1 MADEDDIVG
10 GMTKATRDTH
20 SAKDAKP
27 TSSIRSLKI
36 RTKLVIVL
44 VLVAAV
50 SVGIYSIVEYR
61 AAKRA
66 LLEESFDTLVAVREL
81 KAQQIEDY
89 FSTIASQVVTFSE
102 SSMIVDAVQEFR
114 TAVDLLDEGGDG
126 SGPSDLLGY
135 YEQEFLPRLNENFLS
150 QAPEQAEAYLPQDP
164 IARRMQTRFIAQN
177 PNLTGEKH
185 LLDDADDGSS
195 YSAVHGR
202 YHPIIRNFLE
212 RFGYYDIFL
221 VDAESGRIVY
231 SVFKEVD
238 FGTSLLTGPYAE
250 TNFAAAF
257 QTARSADS
265 AEFVNFQD
273 FEAYAP
279 SYNAP
284 ASFVASPIFDRSE
297 LIGVLV
303 FQMPI
308 DRINDIMTSRGSWR
322 DVGLGESGETYIVGD
337 DLLMRNQSRFL
348 IEDRDGYL
356 SMIRN
361 IGLDERIVQRIE
373 AFNTSIDL
381 QPVDTQGTRAA
392 LAGGANTE
400 IFPDYRG
407 VPVLSAYRLLDLPG
421 LNWAIMSEIDE
432 AEALAP
438 AYRLRNRTLQL
449 MGFLIAGI
457 VLTSFLFARTM
468 TRPIQN
474 LSAKAQRIAKG
485 DLGITIEAT
494 GGDEIAELARNFDV
508 MREALRELVEGLEE
522 KVADR
527 TKELTDSETR
537 VRSILN
543 NAADS
548 VIVIDGKGVIREFNP
563 SAEATFGYE
572 ASEVLGGKVDVL
584 MPKRHA
590 KDHDAHLQ
598 RYHDTGEK
606 HVVGRTREVE
616 GLRKDGTEFPLEL
629 HVGEAQLEDE
639 KLFVGIIR
647 DITERKQQEKEI
659 ADNLSFVTT
668 LVDSVPNPIFVK
680 DTSGR
685 YLNFNSAYENAFGI
699 RREDIIGKTVKELE
713 FFPEEYRNKRHEE
726 DVQLLRDGGSS
737 HRETSVVLGDGT
749 EHDMLFWA
757 RAFDL
762 SDGSRGGVLGV
773 FVDISQQKEL
783 ERQLEIANKRM
794 GDELN
799 IGRQIQMSMIPL
811 TFPRFPEHKDLDVW
825 AYIRPAREVGGDF
838 YDFFMIDDRYF
849 AFVIADVSG
858 KGVPAALMMAVAKTM
873 LKSRSQDTK
882 STASIISATNNE
894 LSENNDDCMF
904 ITAFF
909 GIIDTKT
916 GTLTY
921 TNAGHN
927 PPYLIKTDGTMQAL
941 GELHGPMVGVMP
953 GAPYGEAEI
962 QLDVDDKIV
971 LYTDGITEAF
981 DAKGDDYGERRL
993 ESFLE
998 RSQKLGT
1005 KYLVESLVRDV
1016 DDFVGGAE
1024 QSDDITMFC
1033 LRYVAWDV
1041 RDARGTVEL
1050 RLANDLPEID
1060 RCLAALGEICQ
1071 RFELPP
1077 EIQNNFSV
1085 VLDDLLNNVISYAFG
1100 DGEEHI
1106 IDVVLSTDG
1115 QRFIVSVSDD
1125 GIEFDPFMR
1134 KDPDTASSIEEREI
1148 GGLGIHLIRNLMDD
1162 YSYRR
1167 VEGRNVTTLMKRFAG
1182 DKPAQ
1187 ADETTKN

>member
-1 MADEDDIVG
+1 MRTPPE
-10 GMTKATRDTH
+10 
-20 SAKDAKP
+20 SA
-27 TSSIRSLKI
+27 SFLGNLRI
-36 RTKLVIVL
+36 RTKLLVVL
-44 VLVAAV
+44 VIMAAA
-50 SVGIYSIVEYR
+50 SVGIYAVVEYR
-61 AAKRA
+61 AAKQA
-66 LLEESFDTLVAVREL
+66 LLQESFNKLTAVREM

-89 FSTIASQVVTFSE
+89 FSTIANQIVTFSE
-102 SSMIVDAVQEFR
+102 SRTIVQAIGEFQAAVY
-114 TAVDLLDEGGDG
+114 LLNNREGTQI
-126 SGPSDLLGY
+126 SPLLQDY
-135 YEQEFLPRLNENFLS
+135 YDREFLPRLGKHSLTGDLGRSESFI
-150 QAPEQAEAYLPQDP
+150 PQDAT
-164 IARRMQTRFIAQN
+164 ARVLQERFIAQN
-177 PNLTGEKH
+177 PNPTGEKH
-185 LLDDADDGSS
+185 LMYDAGDGSH
-195 YSAVHGR
+195 YSAVHTR

-212 RFGYYDIFL
+212 KFGYYDIFL
-221 VDAESGRIVY
+221 IDAETGRIVY

-238 FGTSLLTGPYAE
+238 FGTSLLTGPYAG
-250 TNFAAAF
+250 TNFAEAF
-257 QTARSADS
+257 KVASNAGSGD
-265 AEFVNFQD
+265 FVTFRD
-273 FEAYAP
+273 FEPYAP

-284 ASFVASPIFDRSE
+284 ASFVASPIFDGDE
-297 LIGVLV
+297 LTGVLM

-308 DRINDIMTSRGSWR
+308 DRINDIMTSQGAWSN
-322 DVGLGESGETYIVGD
+322 VGLGESGETYIVGE

-348 IEDRDGYL
+348 IEDRDGYIG
-356 SMIRN
+356 MIRG
-361 IGLDERIVQRIE
+361 IGLDESIVQRIE
-373 AFNTSIDL
+373 TFGTSIDL

-392 LAGGANTE
+392 LAGETNTE

-407 VPVLSAYRLLDLPG
+407 VPVLSAFRLLDLPDM
-421 LNWAIMSEIDE
+421 NWAIMSEIDE

-438 AYRLRNRTLQL
+438 AYRLRDRTLQL
-449 MGFLIAGI
+449 MGLLIAGI
-457 VLTSFLFARTM
+457 FAISFLFARTM
-468 TRPIQN
+468 TRPILD
-474 LSAKAQRIAKG
+474 LSEKAQRIAKG
-485 DLGITIEAT
+485 DLGITIDVS
-494 GGDEIAELARNFDV
+494 GGDEIAQLANNFDL
-508 MREALRELVEGLEE
+508 MREALKDLVEGLEA

-527 TKELTDSETR
+527 TKELTNSETR

-572 ASEVLGGKVDVL
+572 ASEVIGGKVDVL
-584 MPKRHA
+584 MPERHA
-590 KDHDAHLQ
+590 KDHDSHLQ

-629 HVGEAQLEDE
+629 HVGEAELEDE

-647 DITERKQQEKEI
+647 DITDRKRQEKEI

-680 DTSGR
+680 DNSGR
-685 YLNFNSAYENAFGI
+685 YLNFNRAYEKAFGVK
-699 RREDIIGKTVKELE
+699 REDIIGKTVKELD
-713 FFPEEYRNKRHEE
+713 FFPEAYRDIRHQE
-726 DVQLLRDGGSS
+726 DVALLRDGGSA
-737 HRETSVVLGDGT
+737 HRETSVVLGDGK

-783 ERQLEIANKRM
+783 ERQLAIANKRM
-794 GDELN
+794 GDELS

-825 AYIRPAREVGGDF
+825 AFIRPAREVGGDF

-858 KGVPAALMMAVAKTM
+858 KGVPAALMMAVAKTL
-873 LKSRSQDTK
+873 LKSRSQDTR
-882 STASIISATNNE
+882 STASIISTTNNE

-916 GTLTY
+916 GILTY

-941 GELHGPMVGVMP
+941 DELHGPMVGVMP
-953 GAPYGEAEI
+953 GTPYGEAQM

-971 LYTDGITEAF
+971 LYTDGVTEAF
-981 DAKGDDYGERRL
+981 DSKGEDYGEARL
-993 ESFLE
+993 EAYLK

-1016 DDFVGGAE
+1016 DEFVGGAE

-1050 RLANDLPEID
+1050 RLVNELQEID
-1060 RCLAALGEICQ
+1060 RCLAALQEICQ
-1071 RFELPP
+1071 RFELPS

-1085 VLDDLLNNVISYAFG
+1085 VLDDLLNNVISYAYG
-1100 DGEEHI
+1100 DEGEHI

-1115 QRFIVSVSDD
+1115 ERFIVSVTDE
-1125 GIEFDPFMR
+1125 GVEFDPFVR
-1134 KDPDTASSIEEREI
+1134 KDPDIESNIEEREI

-1167 VEGRNVTTLMKRFAG
+1167 IEGKNITTLMKRFSG
-1182 DKPAQ
+1182 DTPTQTDA
-1187 ADETTKN
+1187 TTTN

>member
-1 MADEDDIVG
+1 MSRAPKYVSFLG
-10 GMTKATRDTH
+10 NLR
-20 SAKDAKP
+20 
-27 TSSIRSLKI
+27 I
-36 RTKLVIVL
+36 RTKLLIVL
-44 VLVAAV
+44 VLVAAA
-50 SVGIYSIVEYR
+50 SVGIYAVVEYR

-66 LLEESFDTLVAVREL
+66 LLQESFNKLTAVREM

-89 FSTIASQVVTFSE
+89 FVSIANQVVTFSE
-102 SSMIVDAVQEFR
+102 SRMILEATEEFR
-114 TAVDLLDEGGDG
+114 SAVSLLDFRSGDRV
-126 SGPSDLLGY
+126 SSILQDY
-135 YEQEFLPRLNENFLS
+135 YDREFLPRLGKNSLTEDLERSDTYIPRDATARVLQELF
-150 QAPEQAEAYLPQDP
+150 
-164 IARRMQTRFIAQN
+164 IARN
-177 PNLTGEKH
+177 PNPTGEKH
-185 LLDDADDGSS
+185 LMEDAGDGSY
-195 YSAVHGR
+195 YSEVHRR

-221 VDAESGRIVY
+221 IDAETGRIVY

-250 TNFAAAF
+250 TNFAEAFKAARE
-257 QTARSADS
+257 APSA
-265 AEFVNFQD
+265 NFILFRD
-273 FEAYAP
+273 FEPYAP

-284 ASFVASPIFDRSE
+284 ASFVASPISDGGKPT
-297 LIGVLV
+297 GVLI

-308 DRINDIMTSRGSWR
+308 DRINEIMTSRGAWK
-322 DVGLGESGETYIVGD
+322 DVGLGESGETYVVAE

-348 IEDRDGYL
+348 IEDREGYL
-356 SMIRN
+356 EMIRGV
-361 IGLDERIVQRIE
+361 GLGEHIVQRIE
-373 AFNTSIDL
+373 TFNTSITL
-381 QPVDTQGTRAA
+381 QPVDTNGTRAA
-392 LAGGANTE
+392 LAGEMNTE
-400 IFPDYRG
+400 IFLDYRG
-407 VPVLSAYRLLDLPG
+407 VRVLSAYRLLELPDLK
-421 LNWAIMSEIDE
+421 WAIMSEIDE

-449 MGFLIAGI
+449 MVGLIVGI
-457 VLTSFLFARTM
+457 ILTSFLFARTM

-474 LSAKAQRIAKG
+474 LTEKAQRIAQG
-485 DLGITIEAT
+485 DLGITIET
-494 GGDEIAELARNFDV
+494 RGGDEIAQLARNFDV
-508 MREALRELVEGLEE
+508 MREALHEMVEGLEA
-522 KVADR
+522 KVAER
-527 TKELTDSETR
+527 TKDLADSETR

-548 VIVIDGKGVIREFNP
+548 VIVIDSMGVIREFNP
-563 SAEATFGYE
+563 SAEATFGYK
-572 ASEVLGGKVDVL
+572 ASEVVGGKVEVL
-584 MPKRHA
+584 MPERHA
-590 KDHDAHLQ
+590 RDHDSHLK

-629 HVGEAQLEDE
+629 HVGEAVLEDE

-647 DITERKQQEKEI
+647 DITERKRQEKEI

-685 YLNFNSAYENAFGI
+685 YLNFNRAYEKAFGV

-713 FFPEEYRNKRHEE
+713 FFPEDYRNQRHEE

-737 HRETSVVLGDGT
+737 HRETSIVLGDGQQ
-749 EHDMLFWA
+749 HDMLFWA

-783 ERQLEIANKRM
+783 ERQLAIANKRM

-858 KGVPAALMMAVAKTM
+858 KGVPAALMMAVAKTL

-882 STASIISATNNE
+882 STANIVSATNNE

-909 GIIDTKT
+909 GIVDTQT
-916 GTLTY
+916 GKLTY

-927 PPYLIKTDGTMQAL
+927 PPYLIKTDGTVQAL
-941 GELHGPMVGVMP
+941 SELHGPMVGVMP
-953 GAPYGEAEI
+953 GAPYGEA
-962 QLDVDDKIV
+962 QMTLDVDDKIV
-971 LYTDGITEAF
+971 LYTDGVTEAF
-981 DAKGDDYGERRL
+981 DAKGHDYGEARL
-993 ESFLE
+993 EACIE
-998 RSQKLGT
+998 RSTKLGT

-1016 DDFVGGAE
+1016 DGFVNGEE
-1024 QSDDITMFC
+1024 QSDDITVFC

-1050 RLANDLPEID
+1050 RLVNELAEIN
-1060 RCLAALGEICQ
+1060 RCLSALEEICE
-1071 RFELPP
+1071 RFRIPP
-1077 EIQNNFSV
+1077 EIRNNFSV
-1085 VLDDLLNNVISYAFG
+1085 VLDDLLNNVISYAY
-1100 DGEEHI
+1100 DDDDEHI

-1115 QRFIVSVSDD
+1115 QRFIVSVTD
-1125 GIEFDPFMR
+1125 GGVEFDPFAAR
-1134 KDPDTASSIEEREI
+1134 KEPDIHSGLEERQI

-1167 VEGRNVTTLMKRFAG
+1167 IDGENVTTLMKRFG
-1182 DKPAQ
+1182 TNVPSQ
-1187 ADETTKN
+1187 QGEPTKN